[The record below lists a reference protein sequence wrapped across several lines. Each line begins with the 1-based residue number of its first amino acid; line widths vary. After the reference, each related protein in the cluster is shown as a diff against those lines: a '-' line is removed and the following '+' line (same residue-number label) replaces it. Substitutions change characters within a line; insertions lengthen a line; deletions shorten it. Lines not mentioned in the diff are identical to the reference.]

1 MFRSKRIAAKPAV
14 ISMLIII
21 ALATALQANIRFY
34 TIVQQVCNS
43 YRVAVVMDKMRLTTE
58 ANGEK
63 TFDLVLTS
71 RRNNFEEV
79 MMVGYIGVGQ
89 AVARTNEAVKTINI
103 TVTIPKADNMLIM
116 TTADISLVND
126 LRLGKVK
133 SSQFIRQLQ
142 WN

>member
-1 MFRSKRIAAKPAV
+1 MFRNRRIAAKPAA

>member
-1 MFRSKRIAAKPAV
+1 MFRSRRITAKPAV

-43 YRVAVVMDKMRLTTE
+43 YRVGVVMDKMRLTTE

-89 AVARTNEAVKTINI
+89 AVARTNEPVKTINI
-103 TVTIPKADNMLIM
+103 TVSIPKADNMLIM

>member
-1 MFRSKRIAAKPAV
+1 MFRSRRVAAKPVV
-14 ISMLIII
+14 ISLLIIT

-89 AVARTNEAVKTINI
+89 AVARTDEAVKTINI
-103 TVTIPKADNMLIM
+103 TVSIPKADNMLIM

>member
-1 MFRSKRIAAKPAV
+1 MFRSRRVAGKPVV
-14 ISMLIII
+14 ISMLIIM

-89 AVARTNEAVKTINI
+89 AVARTDEAVKTINI
-103 TVTIPKADNMLIM
+103 TVSIPKADNMLIM